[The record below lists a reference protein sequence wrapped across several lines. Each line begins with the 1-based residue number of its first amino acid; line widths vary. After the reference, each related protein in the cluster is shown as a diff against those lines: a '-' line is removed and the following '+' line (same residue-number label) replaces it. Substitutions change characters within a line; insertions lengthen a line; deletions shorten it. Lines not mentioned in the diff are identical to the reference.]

1 MGQGGVVGGHLP
13 YCGDDAGVM
22 GGDVYDGEEAETA
35 AEWEGCV
42 SRVNDYRARC
52 IASAVSGG
60 LRVGFVASG
69 RRCEEEFEA
78 LTESGLFPGA
88 TVRRAYGRQ
97 SITDPEGGRVRFFRS
112 TRAVRG
118 ATLDV
123 VYLCTGSDELDL
135 TDVVPSL
142 VGSSVGELVLC

>member
-1 MGQGGVVGGHLP
+1 M
-13 YCGDDAGVM
+13 
-22 GGDVYDGEEAETA
+22 
-35 AEWEGCV
+35 
-42 SRVNDYRARC
+42 NDYRAWC

-118 ATLDV
+118 ATFDV
-123 VYLCTGSDELDL
+123 VYLCAGSDELDL
-135 TDVVPSL
+135 TAVLVPAL